1 MGEIANRLIEE
12 LEDSSVDILYGIDKN
27 MSQAFAEIDIVGM
40 DERNRF
46 DDVDCIVVTPVHVYE
61 KIKKDLEK
69 KTKAIIYSIEE
80 ILNSI

>member
-1 MGEIANRLIEE
+1 
-12 LEDSSVDILYGIDKN
+12 

-40 DERNRF
+40 DECDRF
-46 DDVDCIVVTPVHVYE
+46 DDVDCIVVTPIHVYE